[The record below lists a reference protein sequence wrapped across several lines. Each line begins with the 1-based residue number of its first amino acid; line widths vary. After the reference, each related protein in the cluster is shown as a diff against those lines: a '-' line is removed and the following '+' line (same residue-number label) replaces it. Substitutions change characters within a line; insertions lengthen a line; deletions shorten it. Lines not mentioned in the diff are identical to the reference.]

1 MPVAHLNGTEL
12 HYLDQAPGAKPHAG
26 TAHPSRDA
34 VLFLHA
40 FPLHSGMWTHAL
52 AALARRHR
60 VLAMDYRGMGKS
72 GLPPEVLSMDVVAE
86 DVRALLEHLRVER
99 AAVVGLS
106 MGGYV
111 AFELYRRNPALFRGL
126 VLCDTKAAADGDEA
140 RAGRERFAHRVVER
154 GLAWVVDEMAPKLL
168 RAEPD
173 PAVVRELRHLVGG
186 CTPAGVAACQRGMA
200 RRPDSTATLAT
211 IACPTLVIVGE
222 EDQATP
228 PAEAERMAAGVKG
241 ARLVRLPGA
250 GHLSNLEAPAAFDA
264 ALGEFVDG
272 LPA

>member
-12 HYLDQAPGAKPHAG
+12 HYLDHAPGRRD
-26 TAHPSRDA
+26 HPASDA

-40 FPLHSGMWTHAL
+40 FPLHAGMWAHQL
-52 AALARRHR
+52 ATLERRHR
-60 VLAMDYRGMGKS
+60 VLAPDYRGMGKS
-72 GLPPEVLSMDVVAE
+72 GVPPEILSMDVLAE
-86 DVRALLEHLRVER
+86 DVLALLAHLRVER
-99 AAVVGLS
+99 VAVVGLS

-111 AFELYRRNPALFRGL
+111 AFELYRRAPGLFRGL
-126 VLCDTKAAADGDEA
+126 ALCDTKAAADGDEA
-140 RAGRERFAHRVVER
+140 RAGRERFAQRAAER
-154 GLAWVVDEMAPKLL
+154 GLGWVVDEMAPRLL

-200 RRPDSTATLAT
+200 RRPDSTATLT
-211 IACPTLVIVGE
+211 TLACPTLVVVGE

-228 PAEAERMAAGVKG
+228 PAEAERMAAAVKG

-250 GHLSNLEAPAAFDA
+250 GHLSSLEAPAAFDA
-264 ALGEFVDG
+264 ALSGFVDG

>member
-12 HYLDQAPGAKPHAG
+12 HYLD
-26 TAHPSRDA
+26 HPASGPSRASRDA

-40 FPLHSGMWTHAL
+40 FPLHSGMWARQLATLERGHRAL
-52 AALARRHR
+52 A
-60 VLAMDYRGMGKS
+60 VDYRGMGKS
-72 GLPPEVLSMDVVAE
+72 GVPPETLTMEVVAE
-86 DVRALLEHLRVER
+86 DVLALLAHLRVER
-99 AAVVGLS
+99 TAVVGLS

-111 AFELYRRNPALFRGL
+111 AFELYRRAPGLFRGL

-140 RAGRERFAHRVVER
+140 RAGREKFAQRVAER
-154 GLAWVVDEMAPKLL
+154 GLGWVVDETAPKLL

-173 PAVVRELRHLVGG
+173 PAVVRELRHLLAG
-186 CTPAGVAACQRGMA
+186 CAPAGVAACQRGMA
-200 RRPDSTATLAT
+200 RRPDSTATLST
-211 IACPTLVIVGE
+211 IACPTLVVVGE

-228 PAEAERMAAGVKG
+228 PAEAERMAAAVKG
-241 ARLVRLPGA
+241 ARLVRIPRA

-264 ALGEFVDG
+264 ALTEFVDA

>member
-1 MPVAHLNGTEL
+1 MPIAPVNGTSL
-12 HYLDQAPGAKPHAG
+12 HYRDAG
-26 TAHPSRDA
+26 SSRSARDA
-34 VLFLHA
+34 VLLLHA
-40 FPLHSGMWTHAL
+40 FPLHSGMW
-52 AALARRHR
+52 ARQIASLEARHR
-60 VLAMDYRGMGKS
+60 VIAPDVRGMGRS
-72 GLPPEVLSMDVVAE
+72 SVPPEALTMDLVAE
-86 DVRALLEHLRVER
+86 DVRALLAHLRIER
-99 AAVVGLS
+99 VALVGLS

-111 AFELYRRNPALFRGL
+111 AFELYRRQPGLFRGL

-140 RAGRERFAHRVVER
+140 RAGRERFAQRAVER
-154 GLAWVVDEMAPKLL
+154 GLGWVVDEMAPKLL

-211 IACPTLVIVGE
+211 IACPTLVVVGE

-228 PAEAERMAAGVKG
+228 PAEAERMAAAVKG
-241 ARLVRLPGA
+241 ARLVRIPGA
-250 GHLSNLEAPAAFDA
+250 GHLSNLEAPAAFNA
-264 ALGEFVDG
+264 ALSAFVDS